1 VTPAIVIELEVEA
14 KAPRVFVRSMTDG
27 EEARVAD
34 WVRSQDEL
42 ADLVARA
49 LELAE
54 EARAA

>member
-1 VTPAIVIELEVEA
+1 MEE

-27 EEARVAD
+27 EEARITD
-34 WVRSQDEL
+34 WIGSQDGLTE
-42 ADLVARA
+42 LVARA